1 MQPLSGCDKTE
12 KWRQLNNF
20 VYLCDMENEK
30 SPKRVIFPG
39 SFDPFTRGHEA
50 VVEEA
55 LRIFDTVIIGIGDN
69 VGKHGLLPVGKREA
83 LIRDLYAGNPRVE
96 VRTYSSLTGDFARL
110 CGASV
115 IVRGVRTGY
124 DIEYEQK
131 MASVNRHLY
140 PDLTTVILCT
150 PAELSHISSSV
161 VRELLE
167 FGHPADDFMPRGID
181 ISKYL

>member
-1 MQPLSGCDKTE
+1 MDSK
-12 KWRQLNNF
+12 K
-20 VYLCDMENEK
+20 
-30 SPKRVIFPG
+30 VIFPG
-39 SFDPFTRGHEA
+39 SFDPFTRGHAA
-50 VVEEA
+50 VVDEA
-55 LRIFDTVIIGIGDN
+55 LRIFDKVIIGIGDN
-69 VGKHGLLPVGKREA
+69 VAKRGLLSTAQREA
-83 LIRDLYAGNPRVE
+83 LIGDLYAENPRVE
-96 VRTYSSLTGDFARL
+96 VRTYRSLTGDFARQ
-110 CGASV
+110 CGAGV

-124 DIEYEQK
+124 DIEYEQN

>member
-1 MQPLSGCDKTE
+1 
-12 KWRQLNNF
+12 
-20 VYLCDMENEK
+20 MENK
-30 SPKRVIFPG
+30 KVIFPG
-39 SFDPFTRGHEA
+39 SFDPFTRGHQA

-55 LRIFDTVIIGIGDN
+55 LRIFDKVIIGIGDN
-69 VGKHGLLPVGKREA
+69 VSKRGLLSADRREA

-96 VRTYSSLTGDFARL
+96 VATYSSLTGDFARQ
-110 CGASV
+110 CGAGV

-124 DIEYEQK
+124 DIEYEQN
-131 MASVNRHLY
+131 MASVNRRLY

-167 FGHPADDFMPRGID
+167 FGHPVDDFMPEGVD
-181 ISKYL
+181 INKYFN

>member
-1 MQPLSGCDKTE
+1 MVCNKVL
-12 KWRQLNNF
+12 
-20 VYLCDMENEK
+20 
-30 SPKRVIFPG
+30 FPG
-39 SFDPFTRGHEA
+39 SFDPFTRGHAA

-55 LRIFDTVIIGIGDN
+55 LRIFDRVVIGIGDN
-69 VGKHGLLPVGKREA
+69 VSKRGLLALGQREA

-96 VRTYSSLTGDFARL
+96 VRTYSSLTGDFARE
-110 CGASV
+110 CGATV

-124 DIEYEQK
+124 DIEYEQN
-131 MASVNRHLY
+131 MASVNRRLY

-167 FGHPADDFMPRGID
+167 FGHPVDDFMPAGVD
-181 ISKYL
+181 IKKYTGNK